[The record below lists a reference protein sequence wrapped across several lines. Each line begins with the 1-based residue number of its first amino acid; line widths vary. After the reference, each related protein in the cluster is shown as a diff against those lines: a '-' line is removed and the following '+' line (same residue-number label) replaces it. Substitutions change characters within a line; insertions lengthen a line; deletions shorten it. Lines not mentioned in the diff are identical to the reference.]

1 MVGLA
6 GVTAMEI
13 GCALPPAHVFKDTVN
28 DPRNNITKTNLNFF
42 KKISSAETLSIGASQ
57 SNINHLLPNA
67 ERTSM
72 STSFF
77 ETEKAKLNTPSIR

>member
-1 MVGLA
+1 MA
-6 GVTAMEI
+6 GVTADMETNL
-13 GCALPPAHVFKDTVN
+13 GERPHVVRDTTK
-28 DPRNNITKTNLNFF
+28 DPRSNIAKTNLIFF

-67 ERTSM
+67 ERTPM